1 MATPANLLA
10 LHTARRAAAEAA
22 RSKAE
27 ARLAAA
33 QESIASAQKSKL
45 ADANTTAN
53 LEAEIAV
60 LRAQLANPPTAADGE
75 AMLAELEEKLIQL
88 RALQSR
94 QLGHDQAVASGQAS
108 ISAASREITAL
119 QSREREAA
127 TAEAS
132 AKKRADRITAATDS
146 LVAPPFDTLQA
157 AATAAWDGR
166 IAAEERVKA
175 DIPAALLERARN
187 RRVRA
192 SEELSRRKAAF
203 ASTQDLGPTKN
214 EAQTQRAEDALFGYL
229 AQAKARLDQAAAVLA
244 RVADPAV
251 SPLTD
256 AARARIEDTDVVSK
270 GTAAAAK
277 EKARDDAQAFVDA
290 AQAALDAAIV
300 KALTTDP
307 DTDPPT
313 VSAVSDAQSALNL
326 AVTALATAASN
337 FSADERTDLD
347 KWEAAVP
354 EPTWRMAVDL
364 EEAVAALVELKETD
378 PATLAPPLQAA
389 EAAWAAQVWTAG
401 IADRARIRFESET
414 GVRKAQLDF
423 ETNNN
428 PHRRAIGL
436 RGDGEGV

>member
-10 LHTARRAAAEAA
+10 LHTARRSAAEAA

-45 ADANTTAN
+45 ADAKTTAN
-53 LEAEIAV
+53 LEADIAV

-132 AKKRADRITAATDS
+132 AKKRSDRITAATDS
-146 LVAPPFDTLQA
+146 LAAPPFDTLQA
-157 AATAAWDGR
+157 DAAAAWDGR
-166 IAAEERVKA
+166 TASEERVKA

-192 SEELSRRKAAF
+192 SEELSRRKAAL
-203 ASTQDLGPTKN
+203 ASTQDLGPAKN

-256 AARARIEDTDVVSK
+256 AARARLEDTDVVSK

-277 EKARDDAQAFVDA
+277 EKARDDAQAVVGA

-313 VSAVSDAQSALNL
+313 VSAVTDAQSA
-326 AVTALATAASN
+326 
-337 FSADERTDLD
+337 
-347 KWEAAVP
+347 
-354 EPTWRMAVDL
+354 
-364 EEAVAALVELKETD
+364 
-378 PATLAPPLQAA
+378 
-389 EAAWAAQVWTAG
+389 
-401 IADRARIRFESET
+401 
-414 GVRKAQLDF
+414 
-423 ETNNN
+423 
-428 PHRRAIGL
+428 
-436 RGDGEGV
+436 